1 MALGVMCRMAPMLY
15 YGATCGQIRPEG
27 EAMSRKRFWGELKSS
42 EFSGLDPNATVAVL
56 PVAAIEQH
64 GPHLPVMTDT
74 AIMQGMIDT
83 VLARLP
89 DELAVL
95 FLPIQTIGKSNEH
108 LRSKGTITFS
118 AENLL
123 RIWFEIGE
131 AVHRAGLR
139 KLVIVNSH
147 GGNAEVI
154 GILARELRVRLN
166 MLAVTSQWRRFGLPP
181 NTYSAYDATYGIH
194 AGDIEA
200 SLMLHFRPDLVDMSK
215 ARLFPSKAADI
226 EKQFTHLR
234 PIGTHAFGWIAPD
247 LNVDGAVG
255 DASAGTAE
263 KGRLTAEFQAD
274 GFIALLR
281 DVARFSL
288 EDWLS
293 TTN

>member
-1 MALGVMCRMAPMLY
+1 MLPRRRWHEMT
-15 YGATCGQIRPEG
+15 ARDFAEG
-27 EAMSRKRFWGELKSS
+27 DTASWI
-42 EFSGLDPNATVAVL
+42 AVL

-154 GILARELRVRLN
+154 SILARELRVRLD

-181 NTYSAYDATYGIH
+181 DTYSAYDATYGIH
-194 AGDIEA
+194 AGDIET
-200 SLMLHFRPDLVDMSK
+200 SLMLHFRPDLVDMSRAK
-215 ARLFPSKAADI
+215 LFPSKAADI

-247 LNVDGAVG
+247 LNPDGAAG
-255 DASAGTAE
+255 DASAGTAK

-288 EDWLS
+288 DDWFS
-293 TTN
+293 TAD

>member
-1 MALGVMCRMAPMLY
+1 MAQR
-15 YGATCGQIRPEG
+15 
-27 EAMSRKRFWGELKSS
+27 RFWGELKSS
-42 EFSGLDPNATVAVL
+42 EFAALDRNSVVAIL

-95 FLPIQTIGKSNEH
+95 FLPTQTIGKSNEH

-147 GGNAEVI
+147 GGNAEGI
-154 GILARELRVRLN
+154 GILARELRGRLG
-166 MLAVTSQWRRFGLPP
+166 MLAVGGRGPANGAASTYRRIRIRPTTQPMASMPATS
-181 NTYSAYDATYGIH
+181 
-194 AGDIEA
+194 
-200 SLMLHFRPDLVDMSK
+200 RP
-215 ARLFPSKAADI
+215 R
-226 EKQFTHLR
+226 
-234 PIGTHAFGWIAPD
+234 
-247 LNVDGAVG
+247 
-255 DASAGTAE
+255 
-263 KGRLTAEFQAD
+263 
-274 GFIALLR
+274 
-281 DVARFSL
+281 
-288 EDWLS
+288 
-293 TTN
+293 